1 MARNTDSKGQSR
13 NKMYS
18 RTKPKAMLNLGKLDY
33 FNYDL
38 KEIMDSSDM
47 DDNKR
52 PSFMATLTARA
63 RQRSIK
69 EAKDYISEVEERG
82 DISRDLSDRL
92 RRLLDRYSKYR

>member
-1 MARNTDSKGQSR
+1 
-13 NKMYS
+13 MYS

-38 KEIMDSSDM
+38 KEMINSSDM
-47 DDNKR
+47 DENQR
-52 PSFMATLTARA
+52 QSFMATLTARA

-69 EAKDYISEVEERG
+69 EAKDYIIEVEERG
-82 DISRDLSDRL
+82 DISRDLADRV